1 MLADEMGWDGE
12 VSGSWTWWVI
22 WWEEGDGGCGAC
34 NVIYTVVGKVEDE
47 RVWQDMKFLRNNF
60 CSK

>member
-1 MLADEMGWDGE
+1 MGWDGE

-34 NVIYTVVGKVEDE
+34 NVIYTVVGNLRWKMKDLAGYE
-47 RVWQDMKFLRNNF
+47 RKF
-60 CSK
+60 

>member
-34 NVIYTVVGKVEDE
+34 NVIYTVVGNLRWKMKDLAGYE
-47 RVWQDMKFLRNNF
+47 RKF
-60 CSK
+60 

>member
-34 NVIYTVVGKVEDE
+34 NVIYTVVGKVEDVGSG
-47 RVWQDMKFLRNNF
+47 RI
-60 CSK
+60 